1 MAIVAMVNCNWPCL
15 FMDIQFLNIN
25 LDAIDESYGNKRM
38 LVNVADIALQVDVS
52 FKKNKSV
59 LIP

>member
-1 MAIVAMVNCNWPCL
+1 MVDMVNSNWPCL
-15 FMDIQFLNIN
+15 FMGIQFLNIN
-25 LDAIDESYGNKRM
+25 LDAIDESYVYKRL

-59 LIP
+59 LIL

>member
-1 MAIVAMVNCNWPCL
+1 MG
-15 FMDIQFLNIN
+15 IQFLNIN
-25 LDAIDESYGNKRM
+25 LDAIDERYVYKRI
-38 LVNVADIALQVDVS
+38 LVNVADIASQVDVS